1 MDDLTA
7 AKRLLDE
14 NPENTC
20 ALSLHGKSAVS
31 RGRGISPLL
40 SVLDGKENWKDACA
54 ADTVV
59 GRAAALLYCL
69 IGVRA
74 VYARV
79 AEDGAAKVFEER
91 GIELV
96 FERRTENIINRKG
109 TGMCPMNVAV
119 RNISSPKEAYAVL
132 KEAYD
137 GESAKWLS
145 V

>member
-40 SVLDGKENWKDACA
+40 SVLDGKENWKGACA

-59 GRAAALLYCL
+59 GRAAALLYCF

-79 AEDGAAKVFEER
+79 AEDGAAKVFE
-91 GIELV
+91 L
-96 FERRTENIINRKG
+96 RTENIITRKG
-109 TGMCPMNVAV
+109 TGMCPRNVAV